1 MRTARKILAFTVVLG
16 ATLTLSACGGSEES
30 TTLADDG
37 SAVPVQVAEAE
48 AQSMPQRFRYT
59 GTVQGVR
66 RVPLSTKLM
75 GRVARLTVDEGDR
88 VRQGETLVRIDS
100 NNVQAQ
106 KRQVQAQLREAR
118 ANLQNVETNFERI
131 QALHERESA
140 TQKEFDDMK
149 TRYESAQAQV
159 EAMEN
164 RLAEI
169 NDMLSYA
176 AVTAPIDGYVVEKR
190 IEEGA
195 LAAPGHPL
203 LVVETIDALKVV
215 AQVPE
220 YEVNRFAEGDTV
232 AVEIGALDRTLRGQ
246 VTEINPSGSPS
257 SRLFRVQ
264 VVLMDEL
271 SGIKS
276 GMYAQ
281 VLLQKGETPTTTVP
295 ESSLVQRGQ
304 LTGLYTV
311 SDDDRAVLRWVRL
324 GSHYD
329 GRVEILSGLRAGER
343 YIARADGRLQ
353 DGQKV
358 TAQN

>member
-1 MRTARKILAFTVVLG
+1 MRTVRTTLAFTAVL
-16 ATLTLSACGGSEES
+16 AVALTLSACGSSNEPAPP
-30 TTLADDG
+30 ADDG
-37 SAVPVQVAEAE
+37 PAVPVRIAEAE
-48 AQSMPQRFRYT
+48 ARPLPQRFRYT

-88 VRQGETLVRIDS
+88 VRQGQTLARIDS
-100 NNVQAQ
+100 DNVQAQ
-106 KRQVQAQLREAR
+106 KRQVEAQLREAR

-131 QALHERESA
+131 RALYERESA

-169 NDMLSYA
+169 NDMLSYTT
-176 AVTAPIDGYVVEKR
+176 VTAPIDGYVVEKR

-195 LAAPGHPL
+195 MAAPGHPL
-203 LVVETIDALKVV
+203 LVVETIDALKVI

-220 YEVNRFAEGDTV
+220 YEINRFAEGDTV
-232 AVEIGALDRTLRGQ
+232 AVEVGALDRTLRGT
-246 VTEINPSGSPS
+246 VTEINPSGHPA

-264 VVLMDEL
+264 VVLMEETANL
-271 SGIKS
+271 KP

-281 VLLQKGETPTTTVP
+281 VLLQKGEERMTTVP
-295 ESSLVQRGQ
+295 ASSLVERGQ

-324 GSHYD
+324 GSRHD
-329 GRVEILSGLRAGER
+329 GRVEILSGLRAGEH
-343 YIARADGRLQ
+343 YIAEADGRLR

-358 TAQN
+358 TIRQ

>member
-1 MRTARKILAFTVVLG
+1 MRTVRTTLALTAVL
-16 ATLTLSACGGSEES
+16 AVALTLSACGGTDEPAPS
-30 TTLADDG
+30 ADDG
-37 SAVPVQVAEAE
+37 PAVPVRIAEAE
-48 AQSMPQRFRYT
+48 AEPLPQRFRYT

-75 GRVARLTVDEGDR
+75 GRVARLTVEEGDR
-88 VRQGETLVRIDS
+88 VQQGQTLVRIDS
-100 NNVQAQ
+100 DNVQAQ
-106 KRQVQAQLREAR
+106 KRQVEARLREAR

-131 QALHERESA
+131 KALYERESA
-140 TQKEFDDMK
+140 TQKELDDMK

-164 RLAEI
+164 RRAEI
-169 NDMLSYA
+169 DDMLSYA
-176 AVTAPIDGYVVEKR
+176 AITAPMDGYVVEKR

-195 LAAPGHPL
+195 MAAPGHPL
-203 LVVETIDALKVV
+203 LVVETIDALKVI

-220 YEVNRFAEGDTV
+220 NEINRFAEGDTV
-232 AVEIGALDRTLRGQ
+232 AVEVGALEQTLRGT
-246 VTEINPSGSPS
+246 VTEINPSGHPA
-257 SRLFRVQ
+257 SRQFRVQ
-264 VVLMDEL
+264 VRLMDAPA
-271 SGIKS
+271 GIKS

-281 VLLQKGETPTTTVP
+281 VLLQKGEERMTTVP
-295 ESSLVQRGQ
+295 ESSLVNRGQ

-324 GSHYD
+324 GSRYG

-343 YIARADGRLQ
+343 YIAEADGRLH

-358 TAQN
+358 TIRQ